1 MKAGQEGTQV
11 NLCEVVYIFK
21 YLFALA
27 NLQFCRANVQ
37 FYGSTLTMHAL
48 Y

>member
-1 MKAGQEGTQV
+1 MKASQEGTQV

-21 YLFALA
+21 DLFALA
-27 NLQFCRANVQ
+27 NLQFCGGNVQ
-37 FYGSTLTMHAL
+37 FYGSTLTTHAW